1 MYKNFSKVYDIM
13 MEYADYDGWENII
26 EEKIERY
33 GDSPKSI
40 LDLGCGTGEVLLRL
54 LPNYEMT
61 GVDLSKEMV
70 EIARRKVDQVSFYIQ
85 DMRHL
90 KLEKKHD
97 VVISLFDTVNHL
109 ISLEGLKE
117 TFSSVW
123 NNLNED
129 GIYIFDIVTRD
140 LIEEMFP
147 GGNFIDDRG
156 DIVIIWEH
164 EEDIDEGIDYI
175 DTTFFVKQKNGMF
188 KKITEEYV
196 KKIFTV
202 DEVMNIAKEI
212 GFKVVEV
219 EENSELAGERIFFTL
234 KKNEIL

>member
-1 MYKNFSKVYDIM
+1 MSMYKNFSKVYDIM
-13 MEYADYDGWENII
+13 MEYADYDGWKNII

-33 GDSPKSI
+33 GDSPKTI

-70 EIARRKVDQVSFYIQ
+70 EIANRKVDAASFYVQ
-85 DMRHL
+85 DMREL
-90 KLEKKHD
+90 KLDKKHD

-109 ISLEGLKE
+109 ISMEGLKK

-123 NNLNED
+123 KNLNED
-129 GIYIFDIVTRD
+129 GLYIFDVVTRELMD
-140 LIEEMFP
+140 EMFP

-156 DIVIIWEH
+156 DIMIIWEH
-164 EEDIDEGIDYI
+164 EEDMEEGIDYV

-202 DEVMNIAKEI
+202 DEIINTAKEV
-212 GFKVVEV
+212 GFQAVEV

-234 KKNEIL
+234 KK

>member
-1 MYKNFSKVYDIM
+1 MMNMYKNFSKVYDIM
-13 MEYADYDGWENII
+13 MEYADYDGWKDII

-33 GDSPKSI
+33 GDAPKTI

-70 EIARRKVDQVSFYIQ
+70 EIANRKIDAASFYVQ
-85 DMRHL
+85 DMREL
-90 KLEKKHD
+90 KLDKKHD

-109 ISLEGLKE
+109 ISMEGLKK

-123 NNLNED
+123 KNLNED
-129 GIYIFDIVTRD
+129 GLYIFDVVTRELMD
-140 LIEEMFP
+140 EMFP

-156 DIVIIWEH
+156 DIMIIWEH
-164 EEDIDEGIDYI
+164 EEDMEEGVDYV

-202 DEVMNIAKEI
+202 DEIMNTAKEA
-212 GFKVVEV
+212 GFQVVEV

-234 KKNEIL
+234 KK

>member
-1 MYKNFSKVYDIM
+1 MMRVYKNFSKVYDVM
-13 MEYADYDGWENII
+13 MEYADYDGWKDII

-33 GDSPKSI
+33 GDSPKTI
-40 LDLGCGTGEVLLRL
+40 VDLGCGTGEVLLRL
-54 LPNYEMT
+54 ISDYEMT

-70 EIARRKVDQVSFYIQ
+70 EIANRKVETASFYVQ
-85 DMRHL
+85 DMREL
-90 KLEKKHD
+90 KLDKKHD

-109 ISLEGLKE
+109 ISLDGLKK

-123 NNLNED
+123 ENLNED
-129 GIYIFDIVTRD
+129 GLYIFDVVTRE
-140 LIEEMFP
+140 LMEEMFP

-156 DIVIIWEH
+156 DIMIIWEH
-164 EEDIDEGIDYI
+164 EEDQEEGVDYV

-202 DEVMNIAKEI
+202 DEIINTAKEV
-212 GFKVVEV
+212 GFQVVEV

-234 KKNEIL
+234 KK

>member
-1 MYKNFSKVYDIM
+1 MYKKFSKVYDIM
-13 MEYADYDGWENII
+13 MEYAHYDGWENII
-26 EEKIERY
+26 EEKIKRY
-33 GDSPKSI
+33 GNSPKTI

-70 EIARRKVDQVSFYIQ
+70 DIANRKVDTASFYVQ
-85 DMRHL
+85 DMREL

-109 ISLEGLKE
+109 VSLEGLKE
-117 TFSSVW
+117 TFTSVW
-123 NNLNED
+123 GNLNED
-129 GIYIFDIVTRD
+129 GLYIFDIVTRELMD
-140 LIEEMFP
+140 EMFP

-156 DIVIIWEH
+156 DIMIIWEH
-164 EEDIDEGIDYI
+164 EEDIEEGIDYV

-202 DEVMNIAKEI
+202 NEIIDTAKEV
-212 GFKVVEV
+212 GFQVVEV
-219 EENSELAGERIFFTL
+219 EENSELAGERVFFTL
-234 KKNEIL
+234 KK

>member
-1 MYKNFSKVYDIM
+1 MRVYKNFSKVYDIM
-13 MEYADYDGWENII
+13 MEYADYDGWKDMV

-33 GDSPKSI
+33 GDTPKTI

-54 LPNYEMT
+54 ISDYEMT

-70 EIARRKVDQVSFYIQ
+70 EIANRKIDAASFYVQ
-85 DMRHL
+85 DMRGL
-90 KLEKKHD
+90 KLDKKHD

-109 ISLEGLKE
+109 ISLEGLKK

-123 NNLNED
+123 KNLNED
-129 GIYIFDIVTRD
+129 GLYIFDVVTRE
-140 LIEEMFP
+140 LMEEMFP

-156 DIVIIWEH
+156 DIMIIWEH
-164 EEDIDEGIDYI
+164 EHDDEEGIDYV

-202 DEVMNIAKEI
+202 DEIINTAKEV
-212 GFKVVEV
+212 GFQVVEV

-234 KKNEIL
+234 KK

>member
-13 MEYADYDGWENII
+13 MEYADYDGWKDII

-33 GDSPKSI
+33 GDSPKTI
-40 LDLGCGTGEVLLRL
+40 LDLGCGTGEVLIRL
-54 LPNYEMT
+54 NSKYEMT

-70 EIARRKVDQVSFYIQ
+70 EIANRKIDTVSFYVQ
-85 DMRHL
+85 DMRKL
-90 KLEKKHD
+90 KLDKKHD

-109 ISLEGLKE
+109 ISLEGLKK

-123 NNLNED
+123 ENLNED
-129 GIYIFDIVTRD
+129 GLYIFDVVTRE
-140 LIEEMFP
+140 LMEEMFP

-156 DIVIIWEH
+156 DIMIIWEH
-164 EEDIDEGIDYI
+164 EEDAEGGIDYV

-202 DEVMNIAKEI
+202 DEIMNAAKEV
-212 GFKVVEV
+212 GFQVVEV

-234 KKNEIL
+234 KK

>member
-123 NNLNED
+123 ENLNED

-234 KKNEIL
+234 KKK

>member
-33 GDSPKSI
+33 GDSPKTI

-123 NNLNED
+123 ENLNED

-234 KKNEIL
+234 KKK